1 MSPDFSQGRLHAG
14 LAQSTSSVALAWH
27 TAMSNTPI
35 MGNTSWWGVDR
46 NTVAASVTPE
56 PLIGNEAG
64 SLCASSAERAWS
76 PTRSCILAEGAIALP
91 VTLSGGALFAN

>member
-35 MGNTSWWGVDR
+35 MGNFWEGDNRVDTASHGVQQLALIHNFR
-46 NTVAASVTPE
+46 YTYVSHTAAHCCAAVALGWQAV
-56 PLIGNEAG
+56 GHM
-64 SLCASSAERAWS
+64 
-76 PTRSCILAEGAIALP
+76 
-91 VTLSGGALFAN
+91 V